1 MAEISNKIV
10 KEKRTR
16 SEQILDD
23 IERQLRSLIS
33 EKKKIQKDFVENKK
47 AFENNLRE
55 AERIEN
61 KLMLLWDY
69 WRREVE
75 ISNLRKIESQ
85 SLPIERDKVLKEIK
99 RLNDLNITLEKGFRK
114 RKIDAKVVEE
124 LRKRLEVWEDEEVYN
139 I

>member
-33 EKKKIQKDFVENKK
+33 EKKKIKEKFVENKR
-47 AFENNLRE
+47 AFEDNLKE

-114 RKIDAKVVEE
+114 RKIDTRVVEE
-124 LRKRLEVWEDEEVYN
+124 LRKRLEIWEDE
-139 I
+139 